1 MGDQYANHARY
12 ESATLNMNLNVRKCT
27 FFSFQMRL
35 FDESWN
41 SAGQLIYHDYS
52 LESAVDNVIFAAP
65 HQHGTNLKT
74 EGIDYRG
81 LAGFVGFSFRL
92 ALLSRFCSITAP
104 TLPAAANP
112 FNNEMLSL

>member
-35 FDESWN
+35 FNESWD
-41 SAGQLIYHDYS
+41 SVGQLIYHDYG

-65 HQHGTNLKT
+65 RQHGTTSRRKNRLPRL
-74 EGIDYRG
+74 GWLRG
-81 LAGFVGFSFRL
+81 LFPSSGALV
-92 ALLSRFCSITAP
+92 ALLLDYCSNTSRSGK
-104 TLPAAANP
+104 
-112 FNNEMLSL
+112 SVQ